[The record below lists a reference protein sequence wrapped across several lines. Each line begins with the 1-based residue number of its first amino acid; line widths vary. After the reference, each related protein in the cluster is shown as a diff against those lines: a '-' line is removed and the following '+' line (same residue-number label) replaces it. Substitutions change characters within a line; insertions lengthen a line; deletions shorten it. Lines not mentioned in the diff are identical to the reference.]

1 MSKQEYHCESCPG
14 LAFMKNQDEP
24 TPLADLGFRV
34 LWTAVSVLILGY
46 CPLDSG
52 NNTIFSA
59 YFMFS
64 LPMLKEYM
72 SYKPQNTFRKIIRGI
87 EIIWHSLIS
96 MISFLG
102 LVDVLRL
109 VKVNDT
115 LNIQISPDYVIFS
128 GLNINFS
135 LFFIF
140 CFISIILCMIDW
152 LIYRPNPKKIISS
165 SQKVSV

>member
-1 MSKQEYHCESCPG
+1 MSKQEYPCESCPG

-24 TPLADLGFRV
+24 TPFADLGFRV

-52 NNTIFSA
+52 GNTVFSA
-59 YFMFS
+59 YLMFS
-64 LPMLKEYM
+64 IPMLKEYM
-72 SYKPQNTFRKIIRGI
+72 SYKPEATIREMFRRI
-87 EIIWHSLIS
+87 EIIWHSSIS
-96 MISFLG
+96 IISFLG

-115 LNIQISPDYVIFS
+115 LNIQISPNYVIFS

-135 LFFIF
+135 LFFMF
-140 CFISIILCMIDW
+140 CCMSIIFCMIDW
-152 LIYRPNPKKIISS
+152 LIYRPNPKKFINS